1 MKAFARALLGFA
13 ALSWSEGLA
22 LSIHNRFEIARGELR
37 MSDTMRVMGRAG

>member
-1 MKAFARALLGFA
+1 MKGFTWSLIESA

-22 LSIHNRFEIARGELR
+22 WSIHNRLKIARGELR